1 MMDLREKY
9 RTSVR
14 RGSALRI
21 EANPLEVPDKIIDED
36 NNDGISI
43 PSKVE
48 LKIENLSDAKPIEPE
63 IFKNLFCT
71 LQKLR
76 YCRLNLCS
84 DMLLKLTIF
93 AY

>member
-1 MMDLREKY
+1 MDLREKY

-21 EANPLEVPDKIIDED
+21 EANPLEVPDKIVDED
-36 NNDGISI
+36 EGISV

-48 LKIENLSDAKPIEPE
+48 LKHENLTDAKPITIES
-63 IFKNLFCT
+63 FKNLFSA

-76 YCRLNLCS
+76 
-84 DMLLKLTIF
+84 
-93 AY
+93 